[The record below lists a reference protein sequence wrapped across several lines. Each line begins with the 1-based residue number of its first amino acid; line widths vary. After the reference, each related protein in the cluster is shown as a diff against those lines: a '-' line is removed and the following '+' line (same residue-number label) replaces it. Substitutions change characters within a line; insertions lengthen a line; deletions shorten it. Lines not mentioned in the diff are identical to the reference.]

1 MNSKDKLQYFY
12 GEIEEKRSR
21 IDKIKKRR
29 NYSFIGALCSITF
42 AIFISNISYFPYQ
55 SLLLRVAVLMFIILF
70 YLCGYLNVKV
80 GISALSEHE
89 YIFYRLRNI
98 QKFLSVEDPT
108 KAEEQLKSLIQYVN
122 DVKENYPDEPFT
134 DTIFK
139 NLTKFEKIL
148 RENLYPSLMHS
159 NDEIA
164 KKTGHYLKD
173 VLKLVKEGN
182 LNAICDIDVSGLVSE
197 EIRLDEL
204 YEPTR
209 VERIYGDI
217 KELFSIPKVRYLVT
231 FSIVTLIVLLL
242 DFFIAKG
249 SNWELVKDDFMMI
262 LFISAVIV
270 GGLETYRKIER
281 HT

>member
-1 MNSKDKLQYFY
+1 MGLFMLKV
-12 GEIEEKRSR
+12 
-21 IDKIKKRR
+21 KK
-29 NYSFIGALCSITF
+29 S
-42 AIFISNISYFPYQ
+42 P
-55 SLLLRVAVLMFIILF
+55 
-70 YLCGYLNVKV
+70 
-80 GISALSEHE
+80 LSEHE
-89 YIFYRLRNI
+89 YIFYHLKNI
-98 QKFLSVEDPT
+98 QTSLSKEKPT
-108 KAEEQLKSLIQYVN
+108 EAEKELKSLILYAN
-122 DVKENYPDEPFT
+122 DIKEKYRDNPFT

-139 NLTKFEKIL
+139 NLIKFEKIL

-164 KKTGHYLKD
+164 KKTEHYLKD

-197 EIRLDEL
+197 EISLDEL

-217 KELFSIPKVRYLVT
+217 KKLFSIPKVRYLVT

-270 GGLETYRKIER
+270 GGLEAYRKIEKAYLELEP
-281 HT
+281 

>member
-1 MNSKDKLQYFY
+1 MNSEDKLQYFY
-12 GEIEEKRSR
+12 EEIEEKRSR
-21 IDKIKKRR
+21 IDKNEKLR
-29 NYSFIGALCSITF
+29 NYSLTGSICFLIFVAL
-42 AIFISNISYFPYQ
+42 ISTPSYFPYQ
-55 SLLLRVAVLMFIILF
+55 SLLFTVAILIF
-70 YLCGYLNVKV
+70 FSLYLLGLFFNVK
-80 GISALSEHE
+80 IKNSALSEHE
-89 YIFYRLRNI
+89 SIFYRLKNI
-98 QKFLSVEDPT
+98 QRFLSSENPT
-108 KAEEQLKSLIQYVN
+108 KAKEQLKSLILYVN
-122 DVKENYPDEPFT
+122 DIKEKYPNKPFT

-139 NLTKFEKIL
+139 NLVKFEKIL
-148 RENLYPSLMHS
+148 LKNLYPSLTHS

-164 KKTGHYLKD
+164 KKTEHYLKD
-173 VLKLVKEGN
+173 VLKSVKEGN
-182 LNAICDIDVSGLVSE
+182 LTAICDIDVSGLDSE
-197 EIRLDEL
+197 ERSLDEL

-270 GGLETYRKIER
+270 GGLEAYRKIER